1 MAMDATQV
9 INLIETALPGASVTI
24 EALIDDG
31 DHYKAVVVAPQF
43 QGKSRVQQ
51 HQMVYQALGERM
63 GTTLHALS
71 LVTKVED
78 HS

>member
-1 MAMDATQV
+1 MAMDVSQ
-9 INLIETALPGASVTI
+9 IKSLIEAELPGASVTL

-31 DHYKAVVVAPQF
+31 DHYRAEVIASQF
-43 QGKSRVQQ
+43 RGKSRVQQ

-71 LVTKVED
+71 LVTKVKD
-78 HS
+78 